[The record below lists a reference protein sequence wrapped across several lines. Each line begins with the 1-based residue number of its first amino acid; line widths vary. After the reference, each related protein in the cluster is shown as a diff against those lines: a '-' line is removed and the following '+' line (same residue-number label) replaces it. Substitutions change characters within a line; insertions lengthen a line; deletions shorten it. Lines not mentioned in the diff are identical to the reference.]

1 MPEREQV
8 TTAAPAPPAVTPAAP
23 VAAPATALTAAAVLS
38 LQRTAGN
45 AATTRWLQR
54 VKADGSID
62 DAAEMDKSRPID
74 GAVDA
79 DTRKKVMDTLEATP
93 RTKTLLDDIKKLR
106 GDLNFDMKWS
116 NRGTYHGSGA
126 VWLDRNM
133 NYETWRAGLAH
144 ELVHLH
150 TFLSGAA
157 ADITKMS
164 RADFVKAKM
173 DDEINAHATSY
184 VALLQQD
191 KKTAPAMGFAEFR
204 ASLEK
209 DHAKTLT
216 DKDWPEVE
224 RLAKAWLEDKYK
236 NDANWTTSNTHE
248 NYYDYW
254 GKAWDKAHPAAT
266 P

>member
-1 MPEREQV
+1 MAERDQIKSH
-8 TTAAPAPPAVTPAAP
+8 APAPSAVAVPEP
-23 VAAPATALTAAAVLS
+23 LGAPAIPLTAAAVLS

-45 AATTRWLQR
+45 AAATRWLQR

-62 DAAEMDKSRPID
+62 DPAEMAKERPVD

-79 DTRKKVMDTLEATP
+79 DTRKKVMDTLDSTP
-93 RTKTLLDDIKKLR
+93 RTKTVLDEIKKLR
-106 GDLNFDMKWS
+106 GDLNFSMKWS
-116 NRGTYHGSGA
+116 NQGTYHGTGA
-126 VWLDRNM
+126 IWLDRNK
-133 NYETWRAGLAH
+133 NYEDWRAGLAH

-150 TFLSGAA
+150 TFLSGNA
-157 ADITKMS
+157 ADIKSMT
-164 RADFVKAKM
+164 RENFVKAKM

-191 KKTAPAMGFAEFR
+191 KKSAPAKGYAEFR
-204 ASLEK
+204 AHLEK

-216 DKDWPEVE
+216 DKDWAAAE
-224 RLAKAWLEDKYK
+224 RLARVWLEDKYK
-236 NDANWTTSNTHE
+236 NDASWQTSNTNE

-254 GKAWDKAHPAAT
+254 GKAWDKAHPAKT